1 MNEIK
6 MNIVG
11 TGKVGHN
18 WVKELILTSVYL
30 ESVGLGQVA
39 AIRRHLGP
47 QESGYI
53 HHRLFSNIP
62 R

>member
-6 MNIVG
+6 MIIVG
-11 TGKVGHN
+11 RVGQN

-47 QESGYI
+47 QESGYV
-53 HHRLFSNIP
+53 HRRLVSNIP